1 MKTKPY
7 KVIIQ
12 YYASDAQ
19 DVMLFEDKRKA
30 FDAYDGANFDSCVA
44 WACLFNPSGK
54 LIYDV

>member
-30 FDAYDGANFDSCVA
+30 FDTYHESEFDSCVA

-54 LIYDV
+54 QIFDA